1 LNYFLKQIR
10 REKLIFG
17 KINFFSHEINLKLK
31 SITIKICNQQP
42 QLSNDSSD
50 TTVGFLNI
58 IHAAKT
64 MKQSYLEVPRIPL
77 DKFKVV

>member
-1 LNYFLKQIR
+1 LNYFWKQIR
-10 REKLIFG
+10 RK

-42 QLSNDSSD
+42 QLSNDTSD

-58 IHAAKT
+58 IHATKT
-64 MKQSYLEVPRIPL
+64 MKQSYLEVSKIPL